1 MVNESANEPPGES
14 DAAFVSRMMAVL
26 PAETA
31 PGTLEAC
38 ILADFDAALAR
49 RRNSLRFSA
58 VKLAERLRDMVW
70 PGAPVWTPASA
81 LALSLLIGLAAGA
94 FVPSASVETDNPNQ
108 VLTVAFDKTPSLNLS
123 GDL

>member
-1 MVNESANEPPGES
+1 MVNENADEPAAES
-14 DAAFVSRMMAVL
+14 DAAFVSRMMATL
-26 PAETA
+26 PAETV
-31 PGTLEAC
+31 PNTLEAR
-38 ILADFDAALAR
+38 ILADFDAALER

-108 VLTVAFDKTPSLNLS
+108 VLTVALDKTPSLNLS